1 MWYLDVMT
9 VRFAAENVAQ
19 VFAVGAVI
27 EIQPEAQ

>member
-1 MWYLDVMT
+1 MWYLDVMI

-19 VFAVGAVI
+19 VLAVGTVI